1 MTPTIS
7 QRPEAYFLPQLM
19 DLRDGLFHQLY
30 TSLARKVLADGTNI
44 SLFPSAVASLAAED
58 AEEFV
63 FADDGNAEFFC
74 FFVLAGLGCHI
85 VVHKIGGFA

>member
-7 QRPEAYFLPQLM
+7 QRPEAFFLPQLM
-19 DLRDGLFHQLY
+19 DLRVGLFHQLY

-44 SLFPSAVASLAAED
+44 SLFPSAVASQ
-58 AEEFV
+58 FV